1 MTGARHIL
9 EPVHAA
15 AKGPK
20 TVLLSLQYLRA
31 IAAFM
36 VIYFHAVLQV
46 RLFAGENGFLPL
58 IGAGGVDIFF
68 ALSGFMMWYTIEQA
82 PVGTGEFLR
91 RRIVRVVPLYWA
103 ITLAALTV
111 ACIAPGLLRST
122 VFDLRHAV
130 ASLLFVPWE
139 NPALAATGTQDLLVP
154 VLIPGWTL
162 NFEMLFYL
170 FFGLTLWSAKPLR
183 LPLLGLML
191 LGLYLVSGMV
201 GTVSPLSFY
210 HKDMLFEFLAGAILG
225 ALHFERRPLSG
236 GVALGLVVAGF
247 AALLGIEIVL
257 GTPTPRIVLFGIPAL
272 LILGAALRAEA
283 SDAVPSWPLLNALG
297 NASFSTYLTHGFVLA
312 ALRVVVAKLGLG
324 SDAAVFQIG
333 FVLVALIVAPA
344 VGLATYHGVERPL
357 VRMAGRWL
365 SRRGTRRHLQ
375 VA

>member
-1 MTGARHIL
+1 MTHARPMA
-9 EPVHAA
+9 EPVHGA

-20 TVLLSLQYLRA
+20 TVLFSLQYLRA

-46 RLFAGENGFLPL
+46 RLFAGDQAFLPL

-82 PVGTGEFLR
+82 PVGAGEFFR
-91 RRIVRVVPLYWA
+91 RRIVRIVPLYWA
-103 ITLAALTV
+103 ITMAALAV
-111 ACIAPGLLRST
+111 ACVVPSLLRST

-130 ASLLFVPWE
+130 ASLLFVPWA
-139 NPALAATGTQDLLVP
+139 NPALAATGPEELFVP
-154 VLIPGWTL
+154 VIIPGWTL

-191 LGLYLVSGMV
+191 LGLYWISGLV
-201 GTVSPLSFY
+201 GTASPLSFY

-225 ALHFERRPLSG
+225 ALHLERRPLPG
-236 GVALGLVVAGF
+236 AVALCVIVAAF
-247 AALLGIEIVL
+247 AVMLGIEL
-257 GTPTPRIVLFGIPAL
+257 ADGTPSPRIVLFGIPAL
-272 LILGAALRAEA
+272 LILIAALRAEA
-283 SDAVPSWPLLNALG
+283 SHSVPSWPLLNELG

-312 ALRVVVAKLGLG
+312 GLRVVVAKLGLG
-324 SDAAVFQIG
+324 SGAVVFQIG
-333 FVLVALIVAPA
+333 FVLVSLAVAP
-344 VGLATYHGVERPL
+344 VIGLATYRRVELPL
-357 VRMAGRWL
+357 VRLAGRWL
-365 SRRGTRRHLQ
+365 ARRGARRPLQ

>member
-1 MTGARHIL
+1 MTHARHVL
-9 EPVHAA
+9 EPVHAE

-20 TVLLSLQYLRA
+20 TVLLSLQYLRG

-46 RLFAGENGFLPL
+46 RLFAGEQAFLPL

-82 PVGTGEFLR
+82 PVGPGEFLR

-103 ITLAALTV
+103 ITMAALAV
-111 ACIAPGLLRST
+111 ACVVPALLRST
-122 VFDLRHAV
+122 VFDLRHAI
-130 ASLLFVPWE
+130 ASLLFLPWR
-139 NPALAATGTQDLLVP
+139 NPALAATGPEDLFVP

-191 LGLYLVSGMV
+191 LGLYLVSGLV
-201 GTVSPLSFY
+201 GTASPLSFY

-225 ALHFERRPLSG
+225 ALHLERRPMPG
-236 GVALGLVVAGF
+236 T
-247 AALLGIEIVL
+247 AALCIAVASFVVMLGIEL
-257 GTPTPRIVLFGIPAL
+257 AFGTPTPRILLFGIPAL
-272 LILGAALRAEA
+272 LILIAALRAEA
-283 SDAVPSWPLLNALG
+283 GGSVPSWPLLNALG

-312 ALRVVVAKLGLG
+312 ALRVAVAKLGLG
-324 SDAAVFQIG
+324 SGAIVFQIG
-333 FVLVALIVAPA
+333 FVLVALAVAPA
-344 VGLATYHGVERPL
+344 IGLATYSRIERPL
-357 VRMAGRWL
+357 VRLAGCWL
-365 SRRGTRRHLQ
+365 SRRSERRRLQ